1 MLRIISPKVSV
12 AVLGSGSWATALVKI
27 LTDSKVHVNW
37 YVRDPEQAQKTSITS
52 KNPNYLSEVRFKARR
67 ISVSSDLN
75 EVVAKSKW
83 LLLAIPSA
91 YLESELKKITQPID
105 DKIIVS
111 GVKGFIPES
120 QLILGEHLHQHYDL
134 PWEQFIVIGGPSHA
148 EEIALE
154 RLSYLTLA
162 SRNKENAS
170 QLRQFM
176 RTSYLQIK
184 VSNDVIGIEYGAT
197 LKNIY
202 ALAERKEE
210 HVLQE
215 EELEVPPVM
224 DAIKNLVTEMPETE
238 TYDNLFE
245 NVSDTP
251 TFVAKEDVSSGLDL
265 EPVEEEKKNIND
277 LFAKTVSIDL
287 NDRISFIKH
296 LFEEDAQAYER
307 VLSQIITF
315 ERWEEVEVFLKKM
328 VKPEYQNWKDKE
340 QIEERFIS
348 ILQKNF
354 SD

>member
-1 MLRIISPKVSV
+1 MLKIISPKISI

-202 ALAERKEE
+202 ALAAGIA
-210 HVLQE
+210 HGLGYGDNFQSVLISNSTRE
-215 EELEVPPVM
+215 M
-224 DAIKNLVTEMPETE
+224 NRFIKKVSNSKRNINQSAYLGDLLVTAYSLFSRNRRFGNMIGRGYTVKGAKIEMNMVAEGYYACE
-238 TYDNLFE
+238 SAYR
-245 NVSDTP
+245 VSKSLGVNTP
-251 TFVAKEDVSSGLDL
+251 IIDAVYEILYAKKS
-265 EPVEEEKKNIND
+265 PKK
-277 LFAKTVSIDL
+277 
-287 NDRISFIKH
+287 R
-296 LFEEDAQAYER
+296 
-307 VLSQIITF
+307 
-315 ERWEEVEVFLKKM
+315 FLKLAK
-328 VKPEYQNWKDKE
+328 KL
-340 QIEERFIS
+340 S
-348 ILQKNF
+348 
-354 SD
+354 